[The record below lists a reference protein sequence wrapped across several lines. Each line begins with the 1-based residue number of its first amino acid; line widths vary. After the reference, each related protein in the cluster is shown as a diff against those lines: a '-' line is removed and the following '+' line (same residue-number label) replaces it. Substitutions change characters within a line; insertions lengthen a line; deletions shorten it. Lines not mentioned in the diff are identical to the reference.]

1 MDRTAEVLGRVR
13 RLLRRAV
20 TRISRSPLML
30 LVLLAVSGPACSEQ
44 RRPASTGSV
53 RQGRAPTPTTRPT
66 PSDDYVSRAVLEMA
80 AEDQQ
85 RSAQSLDREPPVRYR
100 DSPMRSPR
108 R

>member
-1 MDRTAEVLGRVR
+1 MGITPEACGCVR
-13 RLLRRAV
+13 RLVRRAV
-20 TRISRSPLML
+20 IRLSRSSLML
-30 LVLLAVSGPACSEQ
+30 LVLLVVSGLACSEQ

-53 RQGRAPTPTTRPT
+53 RQGRGPNPTTRPT
-66 PSDDYVSRAVLEMA
+66 PSDDYLSRAVLEMA